1 MQDVKKLL
9 QIKCK
14 MSIAKKFY
22 KNNFSSLVE
31 KNNLICFFLV
41 ISIFSLDRVS
51 KIKIIDHQL
60 DNNRVYINDF
70 INLDLVWNTGI
81 GFGFL
86 SSNSNFFYNSIT
98 LIISCVI
105 IFLLYLIIKSKF
117 IDKILYSI
125 VLGGALGNFYDR
137 LLYFAV
143 PDFIDFHYR
152 SFHWFTFN
160 IADIFITIGI
170 ITIISKDLLVKND
183 KN

>member
-1 MQDVKKLL
+1 MNIL
-9 QIKCK
+9 
-14 MSIAKKFY
+14 KKFDKKNFSFLAQ
-22 KNNFSSLVE
+22 KNNFISF
-31 KNNLICFFLV
+31 LIIIIIFF
-41 ISIFSLDRVS
+41 FDRIS
-51 KIKIIDHQL
+51 KIKIINHQL
-60 DNNRVYINDF
+60 ENNRVYINDF
-70 INLDLVWNTGI
+70 LNLDLVWNTGI

-105 IFLLYLIIKSKF
+105 IFLLYLIIRSKF

-125 VLGGALGNFYDR
+125 ILGGALGNFYDR